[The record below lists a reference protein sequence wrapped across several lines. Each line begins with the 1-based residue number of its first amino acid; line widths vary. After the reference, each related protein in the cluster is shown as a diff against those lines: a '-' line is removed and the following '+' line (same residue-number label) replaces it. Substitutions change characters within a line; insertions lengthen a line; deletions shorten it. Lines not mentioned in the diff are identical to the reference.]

1 MEFRQEL
8 ERAREMVE
16 ARLREFFPGGGLEEA
31 MRYSLLAGGKRV
43 RPILTMKF
51 CEAAGGTM
59 EEALDF
65 GCGVE
70 MLHTYSLI
78 HDDLPCMDNDDL
90 RRGMPTSHKKFG
102 ECVAVLAG
110 DALQAAA
117 FRTVLSD
124 VGPIVHDDG
133 ETTEKQAA
141 QIMAEALAARILA
154 NAAGE
159 LGMCGGQYWDTVSNG
174 KPHTAGSLTEINDR
188 KTGALLRAAC
198 MMGIAASMGRRQ
210 VDAAC
215 MDAARDYATNLG
227 LAFQIRDDILDAIS
241 TREELG
247 KPIGSDAA
255 NQKATYVALL
265 GVDACGERVLEYTA
279 LAKKALNACTWAG
292 DTAFLMDLADS
303 LAVRKN

>member
-1 MEFRQEL
+1 MEFQRQL
-8 ERAREMVE
+8 EEARELAE
-16 ARLREFFPGGGLEEA
+16 ARLRTFFSGVGLEEA

-43 RPILTMKF
+43 RPVLTMKF
-51 CEAAGGTM
+51 CEAAGGAL

-102 ECVAVLAG
+102 ECAAVLAG

-117 FRTVLSD
+117 FRTVLSAE
-124 VGPIVHDDG
+124 G
-133 ETTEKQAA
+133 EWRPGGKGAV
-141 QIMAEALAARILA
+141 ALAAGILA
-154 NAAGE
+154 EAAGE
-159 LGMCGGQYWDTVSNG
+159 TGMCGGQYWDTVSDER
-174 KPHTAGSLTEINDR
+174 PRTAEDLTEINDK

-198 MMGIAASMGRRQ
+198 MMGVCASMGRRE
-210 VDAAC
+210 VDESC

-227 LAFQIRDDILDAIS
+227 LAFQIRDDILDATS
-241 TREELG
+241 TAEELG

-255 NQKATYVALL
+255 NQKVTYVTLL
-265 GVDACGERVLEYTA
+265 GVDACEALVLDYTA
-279 LAKKALNACTWAG
+279 RAKEALEQGQWLG
-292 DTAFLMDLADS
+292 DTAFLMELADS
-303 LAVRKN
+303 LAVRRS